1 MVVSIDTDIITF
13 RELKTSYLLHICSN
27 YEKND
32 HSVRKCLEELV
43 DYYLIPKEIPEKT
56 ELTEEDYIEEE
67 ERIIREVGGLER
79 VLDVLKEID
88 MSWEEFREILSK
100 KIISKKL
107 IENIFYT
114 KVSVSL
120 SEIED
125 YYSKKYLP
133 SMNNL
138 GVPPRS
144 IIEMTP
150 YIEKEI
156 AKEKVKELLEDW
168 LSEKRKFYEI
178 VFYLSEEDITAIIGI
193 N

>member
-1 MVVSIDTDIITF
+1 MVASIDTEVITF
-13 RELKTSYLLHICSN
+13 RELKTSFLLHICSN
-27 YEKND
+27 YEKSD
-32 HSVRKCLEELV
+32 LSVRKCLEELV
-43 DYYLIPKEIPEKT
+43 DYHLIPKEIPEKT

-67 ERIIREVGGLER
+67 ERIIREMGGLDE
-79 VLDVLKEID
+79 VLDVLNEID

-144 IIEMTP
+144 IIEMTS

-156 AKEKVKELLEDW
+156 AKEKVEELLEDW
-168 LSEKRKFYEI
+168 LSEKRKFYKI